1 MSRPARA
8 AETAREG
15 CARKLRGEV
24 VASVVDEP
32 SVDSGRRARRIAAV
46 EVLAE
51 HAYGVPRL
59 LEVLGKVPAPAQTGT
74 LMQRATC
81 SIRHATCTTQHALLH
96 RTCRAVRR
104 QSALSDGTALATCE
118 CSGQTDIGRQT
129 ASMVR
134 SARRPVRSD
143 QSNAA
148 YRPTALQRCA
158 GAARTTLRRKT
169 TRVTR

>member
-32 SVDSGRRARRIAAV
+32 SVDSGRRARRVAVV

-51 HAYGVPRL
+51 HTYGVPRL

-118 CSGQTDIGRQT
+118 CSGPTDIGRQT
-129 ASMVR
+129 GADRINGSIR
-134 SARRPVRSD
+134 SVSKPVRSV
-143 QSNAA
+143 
-148 YRPTALQRCA
+148 QRCLSSDC
-158 GAARTTLRRKT
+158 AATLRR
-169 TRVTR
+169 RGAHHSA